1 MYAHHFLILTSVDP
15 LAEKYYSISP
25 YAYCAGNPVRYT
37 DPNGMDIDVSKLT
50 DKKQV
55 AALLAIMQTEAG
67 KKFLMQFIAKG
78 QGLKFSIGGK
88 TQTFM
93 ANENGKFASNT
104 LTLKSEEVPNF
115 TTINN
120 GMAEDHTTYGQT
132 NDLKKD
138 GSGGSIDGTTNINN
152 GINFEIKIDPTEG
165 QSTDGYIN
173 TFLHEFYVHL
183 DKTLGR
189 LNVLSNSL
197 NNGMTKVGSENYNNQ
212 ILDIVN
218 SADADHSNL
227 ARGGVVKYQNAANQI
242 DLNRKM
248 GIQLKKY
255 NEDVKDQKSQGF

>member
-1 MYAHHFLILTSVDP
+1 MYAHHFPIWPIVDP

-25 YAYCAGNPVRYT
+25 YAYCAGNPVRYI

-55 AALLAIMQTEAG
+55 AALLAIMKTEAG
-67 KKFLMQFIAKG
+67 KKFLMQFLAKG
-78 QGLKFSIGGK
+78 QGLKFNIGGK

-115 TTINN
+115 TIINN

-152 GINFEIKIDPTEG
+152 GINPGAMTVDPLCEKHYNI
-165 QSTDGYIN
+165 SP
-173 TFLHEFYVHL
+173 
-183 DKTLGR
+183 
-189 LNVLSNSL
+189 LSFRICPSL
-197 NNGMTKVGSENYNNQ
+197 
-212 ILDIVN
+212 IVKMVMPD
-218 SADADHSNL
+218 SW
-227 ARGGVVKYQNAANQI
+227 
-242 DLNRKM
+242 DL
-248 GIQLKKY
+248 
-255 NEDVKDQKSQGF
+255 